1 MTAISIMHVLG
12 YHNPIR
18 FEMAAREKVQ
28 HHRLCAIRSRLEDN
42 PINAE
47 RARTGGM
54 GDTEKQTGSSPE
66 FATQGARVG
75 HLGSSFSGK
84 TEVNNWITII
94 SKTG

>member
-12 YHNPIR
+12 YNNSPIR

-47 RARTGGM
+47 RARTGGT

-66 FATQGARVG
+66 FAT
-75 HLGSSFSGK
+75 
-84 TEVNNWITII
+84 
-94 SKTG
+94 